1 MWLKI
6 IADSFSILQQTLTDS
21 SPSVVIDT
29 AALMINAHRSFFFPI
44 WWLSKRIFFFFFGWK
59 ERTRLASVIQGRFL
73 SRSPSLVTE
82 SFRLI
87 HVAFYFF
94 WCRPVIRFPPEE
106 EKVKDIHNW
115 LIPRSTWSILK
126 EHISTRV
133 LCVCIHAEQPGPYSS
148 MMNDVFLYVIVKSDA
163 LGVKNFWTKKSQ
175 KKERTEYVPDELW
188 CRSYNLRK
196 TVL

>member
-44 WWLSKRIFFFFFGWK
+44 WSLSKRIFFFFGWK

-115 LIPRSTWSILK
+115 LILRSTWSILK
-126 EHISTRV
+126 EHIDQSVMCLYSCGAAGAV
-133 LCVCIHAEQPGPYSS
+133 LVDDERRLLIR
-148 MMNDVFLYVIVKSDA
+148 DR
-163 LGVKNFWTKKSQ
+163 KKRRSWRQ
-175 KKERTEYVPDELW
+175 KLLNKKEPKE
-188 CRSYNLRK
+188 RK
-196 TVL
+196 NGVRPGWIMVRIV